1 MVLERHDLILATVGA
16 KDAEV
21 RAASTMT
28 LLMWLLPL
36 IMVLG
41 AAVDLALMVAYLK
54 WLHPW
59 KIILQ
64 QVRLFMYYLSQFNNT
79 GS

>member
-1 MVLERHDLILATVGA
+1 
-16 KDAEV
+16 
-21 RAASTMT
+21 MT

-36 IMVLG
+36 IMIIG

-64 QVRLFMYYLSQFNNT
+64 QVRIFMFYLSQFNDT